1 MCGTG
6 SIKTY
11 RRGLESVPDNLKL
24 RYSLAVVLNKEGH
37 EDEAVKELHHVLEID
52 PNYTDAR
59 KALDALSN

>member
-1 MCGTG
+1 MTG
-6 SIKTY
+6 LIFNF
-11 RRGLESVPDNLKL
+11 RRVFTALKL

-59 KALDALSN
+59 KALDAFELTEE